1 MPPPAK
7 KNLFTHFADV
17 FNSFFNKLL
26 NRYAVTNDDS
36 LKDWQVTLFF
46 LIFLSTS
53 ILGFFSCFTSVFLT
67 LRMGTYHIA
76 AFYFVVYMT
85 FILITF
91 GRFIPF
97 RVRAWTGLVIFYFIG
112 LINLVKFGT
121 AASGR
126 TWLFSFS
133 IIACLT
139 LGLRAAII
147 TILIDALTL
156 AVIGWMLHYGLIVW
170 EYSPLVQLK
179 HWITISTT
187 FLFLSTIIIL
197 PLSIVVST
205 RDKRLLREIKLTE
218 SLRRVNRQYKQE
230 LIERK
235 LVEKDL
241 RESEEKFLKAFKI
254 SPAAMSIISMENR
267 CFIDINDHF
276 CQIFGHNRE
285 YFIGRPFDAFQIIVD
300 PAEKDALCDVIVNNR
315 TIRNQPVTVYK
326 VDKSTCRCLFSAE
339 TIKLKGKPF
348 VLAMIVDVPDHL
360 EP

>member
-1 MPPPAK
+1 MPPPQK
-7 KNLFTHFADV
+7 ISLYTRVGDV
-17 FNSFFNKLL
+17 FKSFFDNLL
-26 NRYAVTNDDS
+26 SRYAVTDDNS

-46 LIFLSTS
+46 LIFLTISIIGIFSWLTS
-53 ILGFFSCFTSVFLT
+53 LYLT
-67 LRMGTYHIA
+67 IRMGTYHIA
-76 AFYFVVYMT
+76 AFYTVVYMT

-97 RVRAWTGLVIFYFIG
+97 RIRAWIGLIIFYFIG
-112 LINLVKFGT
+112 LINLMKFGT
-121 AASGR
+121 PGSGR

-147 TILIDALTL
+147 TLLIDALTL

-170 EYSPLVQLK
+170 DYSPLVQLT

-187 FLFLSTIIIL
+187 FLFLATVVIL
-197 PLSIVVST
+197 PLSIVVSA
-205 RDKRLLREIKLTE
+205 RDKRLLMEIKLTE
-218 SLRRVNRQYKQE
+218 SLRRVNRRFKQE

-254 SPAAMSIISMENR
+254 SPAAMSIISVENR

-276 CQIFGHNRE
+276 CKIFGHDRE
-285 YFIGRPFDAFQIIVD
+285 YFLGHPFDAFKIVAD
-300 PAEKDALCDVIVNNR
+300 PAQKDALRDAIINNK
-315 TIRNQPVTVYK
+315 TIRNQSVIVYK
-326 VDKSTCRCLFSAE
+326 ADKSTCRCLFSAE

-348 VLAMIVDVPDHL
+348 VLAMVVDVPDHL
-360 EP
+360 EQ